1 MEIFGN
7 KTDVR
12 IVVFSEDHTPTPGK
26 LKKLFSSPYALIYKR
41 YGSYGCH
48 MNAIEAVLRTDA
60 ELQGVAFEGR
70 WCGANLVVLDATAS
84 YNAFTITAQF
94 QHILGCYQLNAV
106 GYERITK
113 LISAIERVQWQL
125 RVCDDFIRTV
135 QAIREAVRSFGEA
148 DPVAES
154 LDSEAFRVQYGQC
167 GQAGLVALKR
177 LLAAELPNVLW
188 QASVP
193 VYQGD
198 TNTNNLL
205 GEQSDAQKA
214 A

>member
-7 KTDVR
+7 KKDVR
-12 IVVFSEDHTPTPGK
+12 IVVFSGDHTPTPGK
-26 LKKLFSSPYALIYKR
+26 LKKLFSSPYALIYKSHGH
-41 YGSYGCH
+41 YGYQ
-48 MNAIEAVLRTDA
+48 MNALAAVLRTDA
-60 ELQGVAFEGR
+60 ELKGVAFQGR
-70 WCGANLVVLDATAS
+70 WYDANVVVLDATAS
-84 YNAFTITAQF
+84 YNVFTITAHF

-106 GYERITK
+106 VYERITK
-113 LISAIERVQWQL
+113 LISAIEKVQWRL
-125 RVCDDFIRTV
+125 RGCDDFISSV
-135 QAIREAVRSFGEA
+135 ESIRAATRSFGEL

-154 LDSEAFRVQYGQC
+154 LDTETFRAQYGQC
-167 GQAGLVALKR
+167 GQVGLLALKR

-198 TNTNNLL
+198 LNTNNLL
-205 GEQSDAQKA
+205 GKQSDAQKA